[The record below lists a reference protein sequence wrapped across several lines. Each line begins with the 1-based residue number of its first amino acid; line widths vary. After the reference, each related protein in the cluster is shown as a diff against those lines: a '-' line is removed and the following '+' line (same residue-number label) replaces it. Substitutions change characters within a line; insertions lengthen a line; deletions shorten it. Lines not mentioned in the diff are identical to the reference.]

1 MRRIQSTPL
10 LWLVV
15 PALILLGWLIYQIP
29 AVKVRLSWRLDLA
42 QTYVRGVINPV
53 KPLPTSQPQT
63 TLTPGITP
71 SPTYSPTSLPPT
83 PTIPGPTETPLPSPT
98 PIPSAVV
105 LTAPE
110 YVKQDPNNCGPA
122 SLAMYLNY
130 YGWQGTQ
137 GDIAEIVK
145 PLDADR
151 NVNPDELAYYVR
163 NYAGWLNAEFR
174 VGGDIDLLKHL
185 LAAGI
190 PVIIEESFIF
200 DKPFWPNDDLWAAHY
215 FLLTGY
221 DDAAQTFIGQDSF
234 HGPDQKVEYAA
245 LDAGWKI
252 FNRVYLLVYLSDQ
265 ENTVKATLGGNWD
278 ETINR
283 ERALANS
290 QAETLRDPQDAFAWF
305 NVGSDQVF
313 FERYAEAAEAYDKA
327 RELGLP
333 QRMLRYQ
340 FGPFLAYFH
349 AGRMDDLMAL
359 VDYAL
364 QRTPNSE
371 EALVWKGWGLYRQGD
386 TIGAIENFRKA
397 LEANP
402 TSTDAQYGL
411 DFLGA
416 AP

>member
-1 MRRIQSTPL
+1 MRRIRSTQL
-10 LWLVV
+10 LWLAV
-15 PALILLGWLIYQIP
+15 PVLILLGWLVYQIP
-29 AVKVRLSWRLDLA
+29 AVQVRLSWRLELA
-42 QTYVRGVINPV
+42 RTYVRGVIDPV
-53 KPLPTSQPQT
+53 KPLPTSKPQPT
-63 TLTPGITP
+63 HTPGITP
-71 SPTYSPTSLPPT
+71 SPTISLTPPPPT
-83 PTIPGPTETPLPSPT
+83 PTSPGPTETPLPSPT
-98 PIPSAVV
+98 PIPPSVA
-105 LTAPE
+105 LAAPE

-130 YGWQGTQ
+130 FGWAGTQ
-137 GDIAEIVK
+137 GDIAQIVK

-163 NYAGWLNAEFR
+163 NYAGWLKAEFR
-174 VGGDIDLLKHL
+174 VGGDIDLLKRL

-190 PVIIEESFIF
+190 PVTIEESFIF
-200 DKPFWPNDDLWAAHY
+200 DEAFWPNDDLWAAHY
-215 FLLTGY
+215 LLLTGY
-221 DDAAQTFIGQDSF
+221 DEPAQTFTAQDSF
-234 HGPDQKVEYAA
+234 HGPNQKVSYAA

-252 FNRVYLLVYLSDQ
+252 FNRVYFLVYLPDQ
-265 ENTVKATLGGNWD
+265 ENTVKAILEGNWD
-278 ETINR
+278 EKINR
-283 ERALANS
+283 ERAQAIA
-290 QAETLRDPQDAFAWF
+290 QAEILNDPQDAFAWF
-305 NVGSDQVF
+305 NVGSNQVY

-327 RELGLP
+327 RDLGLP

-364 QRTPNSE
+364 QRTPNAE

-386 TIGAIENFRKA
+386 TIGAVESFREA
-397 LEANP
+397 LKANP

-416 AP
+416 AR